1 MRMLAENP
9 GFVMSMCLVE
19 YKEDFPGGSLYR
31 LQTLAFWLS
40 WIRLHYTKNNSMC
53 VSQDV
58 LDALEAWKG
67 AGEEENKFAK
77 QLHDDFARF
86 EPCDAVR
93 TGKQ

>member
-1 MRMLAENP
+1 
-9 GFVMSMCLVE
+9 
-19 YKEDFPGGSLYR
+19 
-31 LQTLAFWLS
+31 
-40 WIRLHYTKNNSMC
+40 MC

-58 LDALEAWKG
+58 LDALEAWQG

-86 EPCDAVR
+86 EPCDAVL